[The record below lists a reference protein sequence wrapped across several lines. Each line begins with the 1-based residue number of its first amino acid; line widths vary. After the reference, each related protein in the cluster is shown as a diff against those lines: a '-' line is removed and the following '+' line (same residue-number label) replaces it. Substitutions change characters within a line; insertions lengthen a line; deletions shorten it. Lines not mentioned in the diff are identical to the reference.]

1 MEMGTKDT
9 LVMLYPLT
17 FQPHT
22 LPKIWGSE
30 VWVVSALG
38 EYVSQ
43 VANGSLQGDSL
54 QDLLETY
61 MDELVGDRVYAAF
74 GNRFPLIAKF
84 IDAQDDLSV
93 QVHPDDMTAYDR
105 HRSLGKTEM
114 WYVVQA
120 EEGAAIVEGFTRELD
135 REELQDL
142 LRTRRLGEVLNCV
155 PVAVGDVAFLP
166 AGRVHAL
173 KRGVQVAEIQ
183 EASDI
188 TYRLYDY
195 DRPGL
200 DGQLRPLHIEQAE
213 EVVDYTPCEESLVSY
228 DLPEADAGAV
238 GLVHDV
244 HFTTNLLRFRR
255 PIGRDYAPLDSF
267 VLYMCVAGEALVEAL
282 EVQHEPVSLR
292 QGEAVLIPACLHDI
306 RLTPVGEEAKLLETY
321 IGA

>member
-1 MEMGTKDT
+1 
-9 LVMLYPLT
+9 MLYPLK
-17 FQPHT
+17 FRPCM

-30 VWVVSALG
+30 VWAVSAFG
-38 EYVSQ
+38 QYVSQ
-43 VANGSLQGDSL
+43 VADGSLQGDSL

-61 MDELVGDRVYAAF
+61 MDELVGGRVYAAF

-84 IDAQDDLSV
+84 IDAKDDLSV

-120 EEGAAIVEGFTRELD
+120 EEGAAVVEGFTRELD

-155 PVAVGDVAFLP
+155 PVAAGDVVFLP
-166 AGRVHAL
+166 AGTVHAL

-200 DGQLRPLHIEQAE
+200 DGQLRPLHIEQAM
-213 EVVDYTPCEESLVSY
+213 EVVDYMPCEEPLVAY
-228 DLPEADAGAV
+228 GLPEADAGAA
-238 GLVHDV
+238 GLVQDV
-244 HFTTNLLRFRR
+244 HFSTNLLCFRR

-267 VLYMCVAGEALVEAL
+267 VLYMCVAGEARVEAP
-282 EVQHEPVSLR
+282 EVQHEPVSVR
-292 QGEAVLIPACLHDI
+292 QGEAVLVPACLHDI
-306 RLTPVGEEAKLLETY
+306 RLTPVGGEARLLETY